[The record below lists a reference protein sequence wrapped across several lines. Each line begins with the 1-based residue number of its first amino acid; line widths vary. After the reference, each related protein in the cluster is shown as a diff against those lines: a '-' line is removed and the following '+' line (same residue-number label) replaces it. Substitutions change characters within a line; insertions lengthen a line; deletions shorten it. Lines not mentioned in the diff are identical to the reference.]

1 VSHHLL
7 GRRGPTRFSVPL
19 LTFVDRVFF
28 ALGAVAAGWLAVLM
42 VRQIFVGGW
51 NDLWLIIV
59 LWVLLAYL
67 LLPRIHTLLTL
78 VYVPDYFI
86 GRART
91 YEGLLGDPVNL
102 AFLGSEEQL
111 HLAMQRAGWARAD
124 ELGFRSGLRILTSTL
139 SRRSYDSAP
148 VSPLYVFGGMQD
160 FTYQQE
166 VAGNPARRH
175 HVRFWKTPD
184 DWYLPGGRKV
194 DWVAA
199 GTYDRRVG
207 LSIFTLQVTHKISPD
222 IDRERDHIVATIDAA
237 SPEAETALIRHFSSG
252 YHSRNGGGDE
262 MNTDGDLPILDLT
275 RLDVGASGTGP
286 ELASSSTSPGAM
298 RAQVDGL
305 GAPLVPSDASR
316 THGLGSQARAIGKR
330 VKDTASSN
338 RIHRPM
344 TLYAVYGLMIIRSI
358 VAVATVAADLLGV
371 VTEQRFG
378 PSRFW
383 SVGSLASTGGEIAV
397 LIAIAVIA
405 VLYLVLAQLNFNGY
419 AVARF
424 IALAVT
430 VATLAAALL
439 DGPGAETG
447 PVFQLWLLD
456 LALDVAILIT
466 LSGSD
471 VRDFHV
477 HSALLRQSALPDRR
491 NPSA

>member
-1 VSHHLL
+1 M
-7 GRRGPTRFSVPL
+7 RFSVPV

-42 VRQIFVGGW
+42 VRQIFVDGW
-51 NDLWLIIV
+51 NDLWLIVV

-102 AFLGSEEQL
+102 AFLGTEEQI
-111 HLAMQRAGWARAD
+111 HIAMRRAGWDRAD
-124 ELGFRSGLRILTSTL
+124 ELGFRSGLRIVTSTL
-139 SRRSYDSAP
+139 TRRSYDSAP

-207 LSIFTLQVTHKISPD
+207 LSIFTLQITHKISSD
-222 IDRERDHIVATIDAA
+222 IDRERDHIVATIDEG
-237 SPEAETALIRHFSSG
+237 SPEAETTLIRHFSSG

-275 RLDVGASGTGP
+275 EVQAGTTGP
-286 ELASSSTSPGAM
+286 EPSAPV
-298 RAQVDGL
+298 RAEI
-305 GAPLVPSDASR
+305 
-316 THGLGSQARAIGKR
+316 HGLGGAVGGSSREHGLRGSDRLSDQARAIGDR

-344 TLYAVYGLMIIRSI
+344 TLYLVYGLMIIRSV

-371 VTEQRFG
+371 VDEQRFG

-383 SVGSLASTGGEIAV
+383 SPDAFSSAGGEIAV

-405 VLYLVLAQLNFNGY
+405 VLYLVLAQLTFTGY
-419 AVARF
+419 ALARF
-424 IALAVT
+424 LALTIT
-430 VATLAAALL
+430 VVTLAAALL
-439 DGPGAETG
+439 EGPGAETG

-477 HSALLRQSALPDRR
+477 HSALLRQTR
-491 NPSA
+491 